1 MKLKQF
7 AALGLAIVAPM
18 SISGCMLLPGSFNSE
33 MTILKSGEF
42 SFSYKGEIQLVGLAN
57 MLNNELE
64 GEATEGN
71 EFAAS
76 CYGKAPEE
84 KNKSEAAKEKKKEK
98 AKEKAREEKAS
109 TEAALATITGQQSGT
124 AASRTG
130 QEDYTLAQDSEAKA
144 DEAAA
149 GAATDA
155 DAAAAGAAD
164 AAAAAAEAAIEGS
177 EVIDEEFEERECTDA
192 EVAEQRKDWDERQA
206 RRKKEQEQAKK
217 MFAQLL
223 GGVDP
228 ADPKTIERFT
238 KEVERLAAWNKV
250 EHIGNGVFKIDYS
263 TKGRLAD
270 DFAFP
275 VIPRYALGNPMIHIS
290 RWDNGRVRVEAP
302 TFHNDPDMSMMALM
316 GAGGMMPGM
325 GMKGKNVEPLEVKG
339 TFVIKTDSTILANNS
354 EEGPSDVGGLQV
366 LTWDIGPRTFGPPM
380 ALIKMAN

>member
-1 MKLKQF
+1 VKLKKF

-18 SISGCMLLPGSFNSE
+18 SLSGCLLLPGTFNSE

-57 MLNNELE
+57 LLNNELE
-64 GEATEGN
+64 GEGVEAA
-71 EFAAS
+71 EFQAS
-76 CYGKAPEE
+76 CYGAAPEV
-84 KNKSEAAKEKKKEK
+84 KSKSEEAKEKKKEK
-98 AKEKAREEKAS
+98 AKDKARQEKAS
-109 TEAALATITGQQSGT
+109 TDAALATITGQQGGT
-124 AASRTG
+124 AASRTS
-130 QEDYTLAQDSEAKA
+130 QEDYTLTQDSASTESDTPAKA
-144 DEAAA
+144 DETTADEAA
-149 GAATDA
+149 A
-155 DAAAAGAAD
+155 DAAAAGAA
-164 AAAAAAEAAIEGS
+164 AAAAAAAIED
-177 EVIDEEFEERECTDA
+177 VEEDDFEERDCTEA
-192 EVAEQRKDWDERQA
+192 EVAEQKKDWDEQQL
-206 RRKKEQEQAKK
+206 RRKKEKEQTKK
-217 MFAQLL
+217 MFAMLL

-228 ADPKTIERFT
+228 EDPKTIERFT

-250 EHIGNGVFKIDYS
+250 EHMGNGVFKIDYA

-339 TFVIKTDSTILANNS
+339 SFVIKTDAGILANNS
-354 EEGPSDVGGLQV
+354 EEGPAEVSGLQV
-366 LTWDIGPRTFGPPM
+366 LTWEIGPRTFGPPM
-380 ALIKMAN
+380 ALLKLN